1 MESEFFGHEKGS
13 FTGGSSPK
21 IGFFRS
27 TDGGTLLLDEVAD
40 LPQPLQVKLLRIQ
53 EKLIW
58 PVGVQN
64 EIPIDVRILSVTHEK
79 LEDLVHRRIFRQD
92 LYYRINV
99 IELSVPP
106 LREAQRH
113 SNIGGTHTD
122 PAVQ

>member
-1 MESEFFGHEKGS
+1 M
-13 FTGGSSPK
+13 
-21 IGFFRS
+21 
-27 TDGGTLLLDEVAD
+27 LLDEVAD

-64 EIPIDVRILSVTHEK
+64 EIPIDVRILSVTHKK

-122 PAVQ
+122 PDVQ